1 MTKHTRYFENYQ
13 DAYNY
18 YGGTEVPSNE
28 IALVGN
34 ASYVFVSSDN
44 SYGGGNTQYFDA
56 GMTNDTI
63 VVTLTENAYTS
74 GSSYGY
80 EQGYAYGYP
89 LGYTEGT
96 TYGESIGYVAG
107 QAYGEE
113 IGYAQGYE
121 GGYSYGYSE
130 GVASVPVPTGNVD
143 ITTTSQYNV
152 TSYATAQV
160 VDANLISANIVSGT
174 TILGVTGSYEG
185 MVPEGTAYLQMN
197 TLTDVSAYEF
207 AYCED
212 TNGSYTAGYEGGTTY
227 GYDWGYPI
235 GYAEGQTYGE
245 SIGYTTGYTAGTTY
259 GYDWGYPIGYT
270 NGTTYGESIGYT
282 TGYTA
287 GYSYGY
293 DIGYADGEDDGYA
306 EATTPYNDQ
315 YFTLE
320 AFDVDDKGM
329 PGLEITNN
337 GVDIYYSSDGGNTW
351 TSITSGSAATIG
363 ITEGTKVMLKG
374 TNNTLWVDDGNDA
387 YCGLVFTGSDANFKA
402 YGNVMS
408 LLEGD
413 NFGIQLNTNYS
424 DQFHSLFID
433 FANLKHAKDIV
444 LPTNGELVSYAFSE
458 MFSGC
463 TNLEDAPVICTA
475 PSRAALGQAT
485 YSDMFVS
492 CDNLKYV
499 VVVTDQAIATEST
512 QGEGYDVLE
521 IGTFGSQLEGN
532 PYLVVKSS
540 QADNAKEA
548 VEASGLSIIVLGYDS
563 TEDEACYSTD
573 AETFCLRMAA
583 NYLPKENYDEGYNAG
598 FDYGEASVYDE
609 MTTNGTAYITANTLT
624 DVTAYAYAYCT
635 AQGGGAAQVDADSSL
650 VTYASKYIVE
660 SNAKEQWPP
669 VQDSSGMV
677 RGIYDCQDT
686 SMAYFDVYYVVD
698 MHVNI
703 VDQLETST
711 NAMIVDKFDTTYN
724 ALATVDSRDYT
735 VNYYTMDNPNEG
747 DPCRIEIMVQLNAGE
762 KIGFS
767 CGKLDIVEIGE
778 PGEGANDVACDTGVD
793 WLTYNGSHWIDADQT
808 GNYTFKFVDD
818 ENSGCT
824 FSYNCR

>member
-1 MTKHTRYFENYQ
+1 MTKHTRYFQNYQ

-63 VVTLTENAYTS
+63 VMTMTENAYSS

-96 TYGESIGYVAG
+96 TYGESIGYIAG

-152 TSYATAQV
+152 TTYATAQV

-235 GYAEGQTYGE
+235 GY
-245 SIGYTTGYTAGTTY
+245 
-259 GYDWGYPIGYT
+259 T

-293 DIGYADGEDDGYA
+293 DIGYAEGEADGA
-306 EATTPYNDQ
+306 EVPYNEQ

-320 AFDVDDKGM
+320 AFNDGRNTE
-329 PGLEITNN
+329 LTIENN
-337 GVDIYYSSDGGNTW
+337 GVNISCSSDGGTTW
-351 TSITSGSAATIG
+351 TSIASGDSETF
-363 ITEGTKVMLKG
+363 TLEEGGKLMLKG
-374 TNNTLWVDDGNDA
+374 VNNTLLVDDGN
-387 YCGLVFTGSDANFKA
+387 YEGCGLAFTCNSGSFTA
-402 YGNVMS
+402 YGNIMS

-413 NFGIQLNTNYS
+413 NFGVQLNTSYT
-424 DQFHSLFID
+424 DQFHGLFMG

-444 LPTNGELVSYAFSE
+444 LPANGELVSYAFSE
-458 MFSGC
+458 MFSSC
-463 TNLEDAPVICTA
+463 YNLEDAPVICTA
-475 PSRAALGQAT
+475 PSRAALGQGT
-485 YSDMFVS
+485 YSDMFLDCS
-492 CDNLKYV
+492 NLRYV

-512 QGEGYDVLE
+512 QGEGYDILE
-521 IGTFGSQLEGN
+521 IGSFGSQLEQ

-540 QADNAKEA
+540 QADNVQEA
-548 VEASGLSIIVLGYDS
+548 VNEIGSNIIVLGYDS

-583 NYLPKENYDEGYNAG
+583 KHLPDEKYNKGYAAGYD
-598 FDYGEASVYDE
+598 DGEASVYDE

-677 RGIYDCQDT
+677 RGIYDCTDT
-686 SMAYFDVYYVVD
+686 SMAYFDVPYVVD

-735 VNYYTMDNPNEG
+735 VNYYAMDNPNEG
-747 DPCRIEIMVQLNAGE
+747 DPCRIEITMQLNAGE

-808 GNYTFKFVDD
+808 GNYTFNFVDNA
-818 ENSGCT
+818 NSGCT
-824 FSYNCR
+824 FSYTCR